1 MKFGITARKYGNGG
15 ELPDLRSPGN
25 AARTVVEFGLDDPE
39 DNQSL
44 DDESDDNGND
54 EDQAARAKRVLEDHT
69 VKLRKE
75 FTTCWTRWV
84 EHMDKFKD
92 AGEWRAMFPRH
103 VPGGDDPFDL
113 DPLSNHMRTLP
124 LQTFYK
130 AAAATGQFWHL
141 PLMKTHS
148 RCAVGALA
156 FASASASTA
165 RRRS

>member
-44 DDESDDNGND
+44 DNESDENGND

-75 FTTCWTRWV
+75 LTTCWTRWV